1 MSKFGSKTYM
11 KIPFRHGDVFNRRQ
25 QKHWRA
31 STNLPFHKLQLA
43 TNGTASVS
51 INSLISPELKGR
63 CLFRIQKQP
72 WLNQFPGGFLNPFPK
87 KRDNEHSYFICT
99 YPNRFTCHDKF
110 IDIN

>member
-1 MSKFGSKTYM
+1 VSKFGSKTYM

-43 TNGTASVS
+43 TNGTTSVS
-51 INSLISPELKGR
+51 INSLISPEVKGR

-72 WLNQFPGGFLNPFPK
+72 WLNQFPGGGFLNPFPK
-87 KRDNEHSYFICT
+87 NGIMNIHILFVLIR
-99 YPNRFTCHDKF
+99 
-110 IDIN
+110 IDLLVTTNLST

>member
-11 KIPFRHGDVFNRRQ
+11 KILFRHGDVFSRRQ
-25 QKHWRA
+25 QKH
-31 STNLPFHKLQLA
+31 LPFHKLQLA

-72 WLNQFPGGFLNPFPK
+72 WLNQFPKNGIMNIHILFVLI
-87 KRDNEHSYFICT
+87 R
-99 YPNRFTCHDKF
+99 
-110 IDIN
+110 IDLLVTTNLST